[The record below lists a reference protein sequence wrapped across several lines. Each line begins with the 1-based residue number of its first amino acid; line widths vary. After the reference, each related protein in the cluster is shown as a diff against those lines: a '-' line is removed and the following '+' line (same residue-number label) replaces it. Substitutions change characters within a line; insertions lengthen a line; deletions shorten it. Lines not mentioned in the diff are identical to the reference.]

1 VGEVICNKESKK
13 VLDYNEFLELQNAI
27 KLIPA
32 LNAEGIE
39 TSFSFDSKYS
49 ITVFFVN
56 GEQFSWDNNI
66 ISQETKDRF
75 YKKVEE
81 LLEK

>member
-1 VGEVICNKESKK
+1 M
-13 VLDYNEFLELQNAI
+13 LDYNEYLELQNAI

-39 TSFSFDSKYS
+39 TSVSFDSKYS
-49 ITVFFVN
+49 ITVFFVD
-56 GEQFSWDNNI
+56 GECFSWNSDTA
-66 ISQETKDRF
+66 SQETKDRF

-81 LLEK
+81 LLENE

>member
-1 VGEVICNKESKK
+1 M
-13 VLDYNEFLELQNAI
+13 LDYNEYKELKSVI
-27 KLIPA
+27 GLIPIF
-32 LNAEGIE
+32 NNKGVEISV
-39 TSFSFDSKYS
+39 SFTTKGN
-49 ITVFFVN
+49 ITVVLVDN
-56 GEQFSWDNNI
+56 KQFAWDSNI